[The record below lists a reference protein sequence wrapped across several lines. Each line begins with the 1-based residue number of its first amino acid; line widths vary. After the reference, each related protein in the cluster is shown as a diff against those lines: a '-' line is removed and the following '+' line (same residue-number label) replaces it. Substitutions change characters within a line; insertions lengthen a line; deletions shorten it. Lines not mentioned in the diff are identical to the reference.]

1 MDLDTCRKLTAH
13 LETKKTWTTRS
24 LKRII
29 FDLMMGKEITT
40 NDEAETESEQHD
52 EDSRPATLAG

>member
-1 MDLDTCRKLTAH
+1 MDLDTCRKLTKH

-29 FDLMMGKEITT
+29 FDLMMGKDITAT
-40 NDEAETESEQHD
+40 NDDEEGRQDD
-52 EDSRPATLAG
+52 EDSRSAALAG